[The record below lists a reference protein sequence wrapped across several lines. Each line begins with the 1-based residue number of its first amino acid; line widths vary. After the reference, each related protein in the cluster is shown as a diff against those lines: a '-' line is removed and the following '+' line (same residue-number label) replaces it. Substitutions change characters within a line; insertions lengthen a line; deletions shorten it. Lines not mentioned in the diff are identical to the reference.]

1 MMEIK
6 KGFIKQVVLIIKTKT
21 QVRLLKN
28 NANMYGVFYNSR
40 KQKEKSLARY
50 LQERFNKKF

>member
-50 LQERFNKKF
+50 L